1 MGLTPKG
8 LYLSLE
14 SEKENYCVVFTYS
27 IKREREIRKFH
38 VAVVQRRLRNVQKSV
53 MAVQSCCFAILT
65 YYFFAVLFAIALV
78 VAQDGSTQYFCSY
91 TLHL

>member
-53 MAVQSCCFAILT
+53 MAVQSRFLLRLFQNRIHENDRELHMMAHWFAEEM
-65 YYFFAVLFAIALV
+65 
-78 VAQDGSTQYFCSY
+78 TQARISK
-91 TLHL
+91 